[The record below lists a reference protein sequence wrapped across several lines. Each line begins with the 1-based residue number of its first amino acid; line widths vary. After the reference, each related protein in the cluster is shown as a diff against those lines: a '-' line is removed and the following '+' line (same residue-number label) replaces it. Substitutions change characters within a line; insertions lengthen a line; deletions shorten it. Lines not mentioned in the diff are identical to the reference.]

1 MVLGAGEYRR
11 REHNGQSRKPDNVPD
26 DARAVRA
33 GRDRFMA
40 QLVNVDRAHRA
51 LVFLEHGLQH
61 PVEVVHLPNPDLALT
76 TTAQQLPTVLGHGDG
91 RHALVVT
98 VVDGVQQTPG
108 FRCKYPDVAVVPRR
122 DDLRAIVREQHA

>member
-1 MVLGAGEYRR
+1 MVFGAGEYRR

-40 QLVNVDRAHRA
+40 QLVNVDRAYRA
-51 LVFLEHGLQH
+51 LVFLEHGLQR

-76 TTAQQLPTVLGHGDG
+76 TTAQQLSTILGHGDG